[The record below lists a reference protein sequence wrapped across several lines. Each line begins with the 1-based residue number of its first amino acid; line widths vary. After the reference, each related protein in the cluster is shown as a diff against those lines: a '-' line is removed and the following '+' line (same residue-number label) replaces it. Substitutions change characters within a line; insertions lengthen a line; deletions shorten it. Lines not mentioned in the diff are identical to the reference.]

1 MPELCPFDYAVI
13 RVVPRVEREEFINVG
28 VIVSC
33 PDRKYLNAGYELK
46 PERLAALGPA
56 LDPALINQHLEAI
69 LAICKGGAQA
79 GPIGKLSPRAR
90 FHWLVAPRSTVI
102 QTSPVHTGLCADGD
116 VMLEHLLDTMVRQGH
131 EPASSRA
138 GESSGG
144 LYHD

>member
-1 MPELCPFDYAVI
+1 MPELYPFDYAVI

-46 PERLAALGPA
+46 PERLAALDPT
-56 LDPALINQHLEAI
+56 LDPALIDQHLEAI

-90 FHWLVAPRSTVI
+90 FHWLVAPRGPVI
-102 QTSPVHTGLCADGD
+102 QPPPVHTGPPGRRRALASTGSW
-116 VMLEHLLDTMVRQGH
+116 LRAALLSRPRQSTR
-131 EPASSRA
+131 ASA
-138 GESSGG
+138 ATAT
-144 LYHD
+144 